1 MPGELPPRRRLPSF
15 SGRRDERVEQPDA
28 VYTPRDTVGREI
40 DAHAMVTALRQEITQ
55 AHARI
60 GALEDF
66 LDERDR
72 LEQEATRA
80 RLREVE
86 DRERARVKAV
96 EDAAIA
102 RAAEAASA
110 EVKAREEAKRRS
122 YENRRAVGL
131 ALLAF
136 LLGLMATWA
145 KARAGW

>member
-1 MPGELPPRRRLPSF
+1 MSETGWSRRLPARGYARS
-15 SGRRDERVEQPDA
+15 R
-28 VYTPRDTVGREI
+28 
-40 DAHAMVTALRQEITQ
+40 TAS
-55 AHARI
+55 
-60 GALEDF
+60 
-66 LDERDR
+66 
-72 LEQEATRA
+72 
-80 RLREVE
+80 
-86 DRERARVKAV
+86 ARVKAV